1 MVLDGFYEI
10 IFYFFVL
17 LGTLLLFFILFVVGL
32 SIYLALSDFLSLL
45 LSSPDDSTTTVVL
58 ETPTKSPES
67 ISPSIIPSSTNIPA
81 KKTPKPA
88 TVLCT
93 PKTEKEWKIQSV
105 KVDDNVP
112 LHLFLLSSFSFQN
125 PKKIEVIGS
134 YPLRK
139 PLRTFQIHL
148 YLKHCKLANTN
159 GVMYWGWNKSSITQ
173 KLYPLVDLPNVGPDI
188 SSQTYTVLQSSE
200 KSIPATLYV
209 RFHLEIEENEK
220 TEENND
226 SLSKYNTIYNSNSS
240 FGIIVYEDDSSPLN
254 DMVDMIDMVDMET
267 NGGESR
273 EEMKMF
279 CIQ

>member
-1 MVLDGFYEI
+1 MVLIRPYVSPYPPPYPPPYEVRTGI
-10 IFYFFVL
+10 LTFIFYFL
-17 LGTLLLFFILFVVGL
+17 LLVGTMLLFFILFIIGL

-45 LSSPDDSTTTVVL
+45 LSSPDDTSNVPSL
-58 ETPTKSPES
+58 
-67 ISPSIIPSSTNIPA
+67 SPSLVPPLEDEP
-81 KKTPKPA
+81 PKETTKPITSMKPMNSMKPT

-93 PKTEKEWKIQSV
+93 PKTEKEWKIESV
-105 KVDDNVP
+105 KVDDVP
-112 LHLFLLSSFSFQN
+112 LHMFLLSSFVFQN

-148 YLKHCKLANTN
+148 YLKDCKLADTN
-159 GVMYWGWNKSSITQ
+159 GVMHWGWNKSSISQ
-173 KLYPLVDLPNVGPDI
+173 KLYPLVDLPNVGPGI
-188 SSQTYTVLQSSE
+188 SSQTYTVLQSSN

-209 RFHLEIEENEK
+209 RFHLEIE
-220 TEENND
+220 D
-226 SLSKYNTIYNSNSS
+226 SLSTYETNSS

-254 DMVDMIDMVDMET
+254 DMET
-267 NGGESR
+267 DGGESR